1 MSASTP
7 SHSASLPSP
16 PFLTVAGIPNFRDL
30 GGYPLAKSPHTHSIK
45 RSLVYRCGEPSRV
58 TPEGITVMQ
67 NLGITHIYD
76 LRSVPELQRNR
87 DAGRGDVVQWEG
99 CERVFVPV
107 FRDEDYSPEG
117 MAARLMDYAS
127 PDAEGFTRAY
137 TDILNN
143 APHSYRTILLHLA
156 NEPAKPLIVHCTA
169 GKDRT
174 GVLCALIL
182 SLCGVEDEV
191 VANEYSLTEM
201 GLPIEWKEAVIEH
214 LSESPALRG
223 NKEGAWNLISAR
235 AVNMM
240 STLRMIREK
249 FGGAEAYIIEKCGLT
264 KEEVEK
270 IKANLIVEMP
280 AIHQKIQHNI

>member
-1 MSASTP
+1 MSIISTP

-45 RSLVYRCGEPSRV
+45 RSLVYRCGEPSQV

-127 PDAEGFTRAY
+127 PDAEVPTY
-137 TDILNN
+137 
-143 APHSYRTILLHLA
+143 
-156 NEPAKPLIVHCTA
+156 
-169 GKDRT
+169 
-174 GVLCALIL
+174 L
-182 SLCGVEDEV
+182 S
-191 VANEYSLTEM
+191 
-201 GLPIEWKEAVIEH
+201 
-214 LSESPALRG
+214 
-223 NKEGAWNLISAR
+223 
-235 AVNMM
+235 
-240 STLRMIREK
+240 
-249 FGGAEAYIIEKCGLT
+249 
-264 KEEVEK
+264 
-270 IKANLIVEMP
+270 
-280 AIHQKIQHNI
+280 